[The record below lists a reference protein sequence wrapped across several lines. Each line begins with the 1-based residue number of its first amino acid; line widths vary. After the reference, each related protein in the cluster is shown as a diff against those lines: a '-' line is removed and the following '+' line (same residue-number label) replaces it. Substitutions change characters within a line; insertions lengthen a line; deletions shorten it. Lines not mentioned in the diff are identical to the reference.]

1 MRLCKIFLG
10 CWFALFASSALA
22 VDFYVVTVDALNVRQ
37 GPDYTWNVIAK
48 APQNQLVL
56 ETRRE
61 GAWSEVFYQ
70 NANKANVKGW
80 VYSKYI
86 QPQTLTPETGK
97 SAKFAIKVTAEQPV
111 CEGRSMITGGS
122 LCYLDVSFNVQSKT
136 VSQERITVSCW
147 ADFVV
152 PGRESV
158 TPVQATVTKN
168 YLLDR
173 GGVGDTVR
181 LKAGLKQQLDLTN
194 LNVAY
199 YNCSVN

>member
-1 MRLCKIFLG
+1 
-10 CWFALFASSALA
+10 
-22 VDFYVVTVDALNVRQ
+22 
-37 GPDYTWNVIAK
+37 
-48 APQNQLVL
+48 
-56 ETRRE
+56 
-61 GAWSEVFYQ
+61 
-70 NANKANVKGW
+70 
-80 VYSKYI
+80 
-86 QPQTLTPETGK
+86 
-97 SAKFAIKVTAEQPV
+97 
-111 CEGRSMITGGS
+111 MITGGS